1 MICPVCQQEKSSLS
15 SAVVNGV
22 YLSRRCDDCLAIPKA
37 KAHSGAR
44 EFDRNQQRHNF
55 RKDLIQGMVDG
66 KPNADFLKAYPDKAH
81 ERFTEQE
88 IRDLER
94 GVETN

>member
-1 MICPVCQQEKSSLS
+1 MICPVCKQDKPSLS

-37 KAHSGAR
+37 QSHSGAG
-44 EFDRNQQRHNF
+44 EFKRNEQRHNF

-94 GVETN
+94 GIETN